1 MRAAK
6 GEREGSQR
14 AAKLTPIFCGGGFC
28 PRILADT
35 RFSGRE
41 AVDKQQ
47 AAGYVRSNQPPSTT
61 EAGKMASSDA
71 TTRDDRTPR
80 DLMRQW
86 ERLNVVKN
94 QLIKQGLLNG
104 DAKATDV
111 VRVLRQEIPAELF
124 AA

>member
-1 MRAAK
+1 
-6 GEREGSQR
+6 
-14 AAKLTPIFCGGGFC
+14 
-28 PRILADT
+28 
-35 RFSGRE
+35 
-41 AVDKQQ
+41 
-47 AAGYVRSNQPPSTT
+47 
-61 EAGKMASSDA
+61 MASSDA